1 MTVAGVEGG
10 AFPGDGRPRHDR
22 QQGGRLRSFASE
34 LREAEQIVRDNWDR
48 NAASLAPETR
58 AMFMSEIT
66 IGTSIVAAYQIA
78 GIADLETAIAIM
90 RRQIQTASYLSFGD
104 EFVERGE

>member
-1 MTVAGVEGG
+1 
-10 AFPGDGRPRHDR
+10 
-22 QQGGRLRSFASE
+22 
-34 LREAEQIVRDNWDR
+34 
-48 NAASLAPETR
+48 
-58 AMFMSEIT
+58 MFMSEIT